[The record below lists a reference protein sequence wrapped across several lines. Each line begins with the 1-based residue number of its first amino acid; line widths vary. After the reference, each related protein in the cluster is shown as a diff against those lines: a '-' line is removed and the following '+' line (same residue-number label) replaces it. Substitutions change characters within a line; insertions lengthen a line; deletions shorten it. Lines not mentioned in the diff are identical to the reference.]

1 MHTSTQTVAPAPAL
15 TPGRWTMDANHS
27 AITFA
32 IRHLGLSKVRGRFR
46 VFDVF
51 LDIGP
56 SASEFEVV
64 ANIDL
69 ASIDTS
75 NSDRDAHLRS
85 TDFFN
90 VDQHPTM
97 TFRST
102 RIEPVDDGYTM
113 IGDLTLNGITR
124 SVTLDVESN
133 GLVVVPADGRTHFG
147 LSAVGELRRSEFG
160 IEFGLMPI
168 GIDRLA
174 LADKVAF
181 ELEMQFLQPPDG
193 SAHRHARD
201 TRTD

>member
-1 MHTSTQTVAPAPAL
+1 MHTSTQTVASSPVL
-15 TPGRWTMDANHS
+15 TQGRWTMDANHS

-46 VFDVF
+46 VFDVS
-51 LDIGP
+51 LNIGP
-56 SASEFEVV
+56 SPTDFEIV

-75 NSDRDAHLRS
+75 NLDRDAHLRS

-90 VDQHPTM
+90 VDQQPTM

-102 RIEPVDDGYTM
+102 RIEPADDGYTM
-113 IGDLTLNGITR
+113 TGDLTLNGITR

-147 LSAVGELRRSEFG
+147 LSAAGELRRSEFG
-160 IEFGLMPI
+160 IEFGIMPI

-181 ELEMQFLQPPDG
+181 ELEMQFVQPPDG
-193 SAHRHARD
+193 STSPPPRP
-201 TRTD
+201 

>member
-1 MHTSTQTVAPAPAL
+1 MHSATKTVASAPAL
-15 TPGRWTMDANHS
+15 TQGHWPMDANHS

-46 VFDVF
+46 VFDVS
-51 LDIGP
+51 LNIGP
-56 SASEFEVV
+56 STTDFEVV

-75 NSDRDAHLRS
+75 NLDRDAHLRS

-102 RIEPVDDGYTM
+102 RIEPADDGYTM
-113 IGDLTLNGITR
+113 TGDLTLNGITR
-124 SVTLDVESN
+124 SVTLEVESN
-133 GLVVVPADGRTHFG
+133 GLVVVPANGRTHFG

-160 IEFGLMPI
+160 IEFGIMPI

-181 ELEMQFLQPPDG
+181 ELEMQFLQPLDSSSSPPP
-193 SAHRHARD
+193 RP
-201 TRTD
+201 

>member
-1 MHTSTQTVAPAPAL
+1 MQSDTQTVASAPAL
-15 TPGRWTMDANHS
+15 TPGRWPIDPNHS

-46 VFDVF
+46 AFDVF
-51 LDIGP
+51 LNIGP
-56 SASEFEVV
+56 STTDFEVV

-75 NSDRDAHLRS
+75 NTDRDAHLRS

-102 RIEPVDDGYTM
+102 RIEPAADGHTM
-113 IGDLTLNGITR
+113 TGDLTLNGITR

-181 ELEMQFLQPPDG
+181 ELEMQFLQPPD
-193 SAHRHARD
+193 SSSSPPPRP
-201 TRTD
+201 

>member
-1 MHTSTQTVAPAPAL
+1 MHSTTPSVASSAAL
-15 TPGRWTMDANHS
+15 TPGRWPIDPNHS

-46 VFDVF
+46 VFDVS
-51 LDIGP
+51 LNIGP
-56 SASEFEVV
+56 STTDFEVV

-75 NSDRDAHLRS
+75 NPDRDAHVRS

-102 RIEPVDDGYTM
+102 RIEPAAAGYTM
-113 IGDLTLNGITR
+113 TGDLTLNGTTR

-133 GLVVVPADGRTHFG
+133 GLVAVPADGRTHFG

-160 IEFGLMPI
+160 IEFGIMPI

-181 ELEMQFLQPPDG
+181 ELEMQFLQPPD
-193 SAHRHARD
+193 SSSSPPPRP
-201 TRTD
+201 

>member
-1 MHTSTQTVAPAPAL
+1 MHSATKTVASAPAL
-15 TPGRWTMDANHS
+15 TPGRWPIDPNHS

-32 IRHLGLSKVRGRFR
+32 IRHLGLSKIRGRFR

-56 SASEFEVV
+56 SATEFEVV

-75 NSDRDAHLRS
+75 NPDRDAHLRL

-90 VDQHPTM
+90 VEQHPTM

-102 RIEPVDDGYTM
+102 RIEPAADGYTM
-113 IGDLTLNGITR
+113 TGDLTLNGITR

-133 GLVVVPADGRTHFG
+133 GLVVVPADGRTHFA

-181 ELEMQFLQPPDG
+181 ELEMQFLQPPD
-193 SAHRHARD
+193 SSSSPPPRP
-201 TRTD
+201 

>member
-1 MHTSTQTVAPAPAL
+1 MQSATQTVASSPAL
-15 TPGRWTMDANHS
+15 TPGRWPIDPNYS

-46 VFDVF
+46 AFDVS
-51 LDIGP
+51 LNIGP

-75 NSDRDAHLRS
+75 NPDRDAHLRS

-102 RIEPVDDGYTM
+102 RIERVDGGYTM
-113 IGDLTLNGITR
+113 TGDLTLNGTPR
-124 SVTLDVESN
+124 PGTSAEGSN
-133 GLVVVPADGRTHFG
+133 AVGVGPADGRPHFG
-147 LSAVGELRRSEFG
+147 LSAVGEQRRSEFG
-160 IEFGLMPI
+160 IEFGL
-168 GIDRLA
+168 
-174 LADKVAF
+174 
-181 ELEMQFLQPPDG
+181 
-193 SAHRHARD
+193 
-201 TRTD
+201 

>member
-1 MHTSTQTVAPAPAL
+1 MASATPTIASATAL
-15 TPGRWTMDANHS
+15 TPGRWPIDPNHS

-46 VFDVF
+46 VFDVS

-56 SASEFEVV
+56 STTDFEVV

-69 ASIDTS
+69 ASIDTG
-75 NSDRDAHLRS
+75 NPDRDTHVRS

-90 VDQHPTM
+90 VDQHPSM

-102 RIEPVDDGYTM
+102 RIERVGGIYTM
-113 IGDLTLNGITR
+113 TGDLTLNGITH
-124 SVTLDVESN
+124 SLTLDVESN

-174 LADKVAF
+174 LADKVEF

-193 SAHRHARD
+193 SSSPPPRP
-201 TRTD
+201 